1 MRYYKM
7 LTLRFDIPMSILN
20 SEKYIIILNKFIINI
35 LIMTTF
41 QDNKIK
47 TLKLIAPEL
56 SLDSNKIPYVSQ
68 LFNEIM
74 LERDQIDTEWN
85 QKLKNEKKRKE
96 KIRIKGR
103 ERTLKE
109 KREKAIELKEKIA
122 RKDMLENITAS
133 TKEIPTILSE
143 TKGEEL
149 HLDID
154 DNLEQFDFSKRFRS
168 VFKKNMTPYMKDE
181 IGHNETVANDK
192 MEEQNRQL
200 NTNDTLE
207 NITIQFK
214 IYNLPKI
221 FNFLLMNN
229 LKGLKYIN
237 LGYLDEITFISF
249 VNDYKAN
256 ANKLVSLTSLKI
268 SLGIS
273 VLSYAKL
280 EKNVFE
286 YINVNSPNLEEKF
299 LFSDLIVFS
308 EAKMDELVDLVYY
321 KAVVPKL
328 VVQIGSSMDNVFT
341 LTRIINRRIAKRKT
355 ELNALLMIM
364 DMPQFKKLYT
374 GEIIKSIA
382 SFYLKKE
389 NRELLC
395 KENPNIINN

>member
-1 MRYYKM
+1 
-7 LTLRFDIPMSILN
+7 
-20 SEKYIIILNKFIINI
+20 
-35 LIMTTF
+35 
-41 QDNKIK
+41 
-47 TLKLIAPEL
+47 
-56 SLDSNKIPYVSQ
+56 
-68 LFNEIM
+68 
-74 LERDQIDTEWN
+74 
-85 QKLKNEKKRKE
+85 
-96 KIRIKGR
+96 
-103 ERTLKE
+103 
-109 KREKAIELKEKIA
+109 
-122 RKDMLENITAS
+122 MLENITAS

-328 VVQIGSSMDNVFT
+328 VVQIGSSMDNIFT
-341 LTRIINRRIAKRKT
+341 LSRVINRRIAKRKT